1 MNRHLSRF
9 LFTGGL
15 AAVITLTNAS
25 AQSSGNFA
33 AKIDTAA
40 CVVNN
45 STGALSGGNTVTV
58 LDTTIK
64 TPNSSQTALVIRP
77 SLVTGLY
84 TRTKTTATDPT
95 ATAVAGVRVRVLLD
109 GNIVAPGGGYGGP
122 PTDLDS
128 DPNNDGWVYYDK
140 RFQLLST
147 NLWTAIVNPACD
159 DPATLD
165 TTEACFIELILSTLS
180 AHSLDF
186 VAPSVG
192 GGTHT
197 VKVEWQL
204 DPSTATATEAACVGP
219 GVLTVEQVKTFSQS
233 GGIVIN

>member
-1 MNRHLSRF
+1 
-9 LFTGGL
+9 
-15 AAVITLTNAS
+15 
-25 AQSSGNFA
+25 
-33 AKIDTAA
+33 
-40 CVVNN
+40 
-45 STGALSGGNTVTV
+45 TVTV